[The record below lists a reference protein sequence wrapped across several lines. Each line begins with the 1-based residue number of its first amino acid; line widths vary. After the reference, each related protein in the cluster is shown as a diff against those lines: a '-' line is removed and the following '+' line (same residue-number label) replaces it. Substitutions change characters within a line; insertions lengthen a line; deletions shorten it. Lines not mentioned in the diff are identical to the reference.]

1 MEENLSK
8 TLSAFSIV
16 FFIILAISLFF
27 MLYDKNIETMNIVNV
42 NLSNRG
48 AVYQTKSNQMAADIV
63 SGAVITGSIKNGLE
77 TDILVN
83 GMSVNKSTSPDI
95 FDFSVIDNDAMYSS
109 EYIFNKLGEI
119 TLVKYLKR

>member
-48 AVYQTKSNQMAADIV
+48 AVYQTKSKQMAADIV

>member
-27 MLYDKNIETMNIVNV
+27 MLYDKNIDTMNIVNV

-48 AVYQTKSNQMAADIV
+48 AVYQTKSNQMPADIV

-119 TLVKYLKR
+119 TLVKCLKR

>member
-27 MLYDKNIETMNIVNV
+27 MLYDKTIETMNIVNV